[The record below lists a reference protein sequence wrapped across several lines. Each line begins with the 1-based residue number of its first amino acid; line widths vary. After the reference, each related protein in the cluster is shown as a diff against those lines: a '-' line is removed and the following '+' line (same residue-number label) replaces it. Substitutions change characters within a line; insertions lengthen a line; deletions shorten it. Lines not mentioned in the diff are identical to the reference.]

1 MWNTFAEL
9 IKNTST
15 ATKTAS
21 TVVPYKYLTASSPRQ
36 PTPPHAAIKLWPHQE
51 AMLARC
57 LYIEASNRKATPII
71 RHSERYMNAKNI
83 PTFNEVSIG
92 VMNDP
97 PGSGKTYAILS
108 LLVTSPLQGINLIV
122 VPQNIYCQWES
133 AINTIFPDTTSV
145 PRKFCNS
152 FAAISDFYMDPH
164 IAASYKIILVND
176 LFADQLAGIISEH
189 SIPIT
194 RLIVDEI
201 DSIQKRMLNPVQAKH
216 VWLLSASFVYDEYLT
231 TIGPYKINNNDLE
244 HVICKCESRF
254 VGDHFGMTDPS
265 TQFVLCDDTDIML
278 FKDMKES
285 VINALNAGDSGPLL
299 KTMSRTYPPDRRGL
313 RDLATALTKE
323 LDDRAEELEAQA
335 TSIMKDSATF
345 SKEKLERLTAER
357 TRFLK
362 EAAAMRSQSAAFAK
376 RIQDTSGVVST
387 LPLKSTYFAET
398 ICQQIKTNPHS
409 KWLIFNDNHTALFQ
423 AQRVLAAH
431 DISGQMIDGGSAPA
445 IAAAIKSYKEGD
457 TQVLLLN
464 SSTEGAGMNLEN
476 TTHMLFMHATDERLL
491 SQVIGRAQRFGRIGQ
506 LLIICMFNNN
516 EYGRIMAGT

>member
-1 MWNTFAEL
+1 
-9 IKNTST
+9 
-15 ATKTAS
+15 
-21 TVVPYKYLTASSPRQ
+21 
-36 PTPPHAAIKLWPHQE
+36 
-51 AMLARC
+51 
-57 LYIEASNRKATPII
+57 
-71 RHSERYMNAKNI
+71 
-83 PTFNEVSIG
+83 
-92 VMNDP
+92 
-97 PGSGKTYAILS
+97 
-108 LLVTSPLQGINLIV
+108 
-122 VPQNIYCQWES
+122 
-133 AINTIFPDTTSV
+133 
-145 PRKFCNS
+145 
-152 FAAISDFYMDPH
+152 
-164 IAASYKIILVND
+164 
-176 LFADQLAGIISEH
+176 
-189 SIPIT
+189 
-194 RLIVDEI
+194 
-201 DSIQKRMLNPVQAKH
+201 
-216 VWLLSASFVYDEYLT
+216 
-231 TIGPYKINNNDLE
+231 
-244 HVICKCESRF
+244 
-254 VGDHFGMTDPS
+254 
-265 TQFVLCDDTDIML
+265 
-278 FKDMKES
+278 
-285 VINALNAGDSGPLL
+285 
-299 KTMSRTYPPDRRGL
+299 
-313 RDLATALTKE
+313 
-323 LDDRAEELEAQA
+323 
-335 TSIMKDSATF
+335 MKDSATF